1 MKREHMPPEHQKYLT
16 YNADE
21 FSRWAMSVGP
31 MTEKVAEHFL
41 KSGKVAEQGYKAC
54 AALTKLE
61 QRYGKLRL
69 EAACS
74 KALTYNTTP
83 SLRTIASILKN
94 GLTNWKRQKVKRH
107 SLNPTATVLP
117 AAPPTSGREATA
129 DAEPGND

>member
-1 MKREHMPPEHQKYLT
+1 
-16 YNADE
+16 
-21 FSRWAMSVGP
+21 

-83 SLRTIASILKN
+83 
-94 GLTNWKRQKVKRH
+94 
-107 SLNPTATVLP
+107 LP
-117 AAPPTSGREATA
+117 AYHCQYSEKR
-129 DAEPGND
+129 PGQAGKDRK